1 MSAVIS
7 TTSPVA
13 DLAAVKARQQI
24 AWSTGNYAVVGTT
37 LQIVGETLCESLDL
51 RSGAQVLD
59 VAAGNGNAT
68 LAAARRWCDVV
79 STDYVSELLESGR
92 ARAQAEGLNPRFEV
106 ADAEALPFP
115 DASFDAVLSI
125 FGVMF
130 TPDQEQAARELIRVC
145 KPGGRIGL
153 ANWTP
158 ESFIGQVFRT
168 IGKYVPPAAGVKS
181 PAQWGTESRLQEL
194 FGSSVKSLRAV
205 SREFKFRYRS
215 AQHLL
220 DVFRSYY
227 GPMNKTYAALDSR
240 GQASLT
246 QDLLALMA
254 RFNRSGDSTAVVASE
269 YLEVAIER

>member
-1 MSAVIS
+1 VHRA
-7 TTSPVA
+7 P
-13 DLAAVKARQQI
+13 
-24 AWSTGNYAVVGTT
+24 
-37 LQIVGETLCESLDL
+37 
-51 RSGAQVLD
+51 
-59 VAAGNGNAT
+59 AGNGNAT

-79 STDYVSELLESGR
+79 STDYVGELLESGR
-92 ARAQAEGLNPRFEV
+92 ARAQAEGLSPRFQV

-115 DASFDAVLSI
+115 DASFDAVMSI

-130 TPDQEQAARELIRVC
+130 TPNQEQAAGELIRVC

-158 ESFIGQVFRT
+158 ESFIGQVFMT

-181 PAQWGTESRLQEL
+181 PGLWGTRSRLQEL

-205 SREFKFRYRS
+205 SREFNFRYRS

-246 QDLLALMA
+246 QDLQTLMA

-269 YLEVAIER
+269 YLEVVIER